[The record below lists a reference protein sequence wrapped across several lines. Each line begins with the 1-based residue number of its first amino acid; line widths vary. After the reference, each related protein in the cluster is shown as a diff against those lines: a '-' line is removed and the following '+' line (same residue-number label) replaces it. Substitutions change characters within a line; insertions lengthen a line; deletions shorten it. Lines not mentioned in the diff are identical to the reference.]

1 MHETNKVAMTVKFST
16 NKNSLDV
23 AQSIG
28 HWRDYLEICKPK
40 VVALMVFTAIVGM
53 LMAAPGELAMT
64 TLLYATIGISLVAS
78 SAAAINHVADSR
90 IDAAMDRTKLRPLAT
105 GTLNKHQVLT
115 FAAIVG
121 VIGMALLILKVN
133 VLTAILTFASLV
145 GYAVIY
151 TLYLKRATPQNI
163 VIGGAAGATP
173 PLLGWTAV
181 TGQIEANGLLLF
193 LIIFTWTPPH
203 FWALALYRKDEYAKV
218 DIPMLPVTHG
228 EDYTRVQI
236 TLYTLLM
243 SVITVFPFLTGMS
256 GWLYLISALLLN
268 VGFLY
273 YAISLQ
279 ITKSKTK
286 AINTFVYSIVYLML
300 LFAVLLLD
308 RYLPLILANI

>member
-1 MHETNKVAMTVKFST
+1 MRVIKSVAMTAKSST
-16 NKNSLDV
+16 NKYPSINARSL
-23 AQSIG
+23 G
-28 HWRDYLEICKPK
+28 HWRDYLELCKPK
-40 VVALMVFTAIVGM
+40 VVALMVFTAIAGM
-53 LMAAPGELAMT
+53 LMAAPGELAFS
-64 TLLYATIGISLVAS
+64 TLFYATIGISLVAS
-78 SAAAINHVADSR
+78 AAAAINHVADSR

-105 GTLNKHQVLT
+105 GSLDKTQVLT
-115 FAAIVG
+115 FAALIG
-121 VIGMALLILKVN
+121 FIGMALLIFKINL
-133 VLTAILTFASLV
+133 LTAVLTFASLV

-151 TLYLKRATPQNI
+151 TMYLKRATPQNI

-181 TGQIEANGLLLF
+181 TGQVDANGLLLF

-203 FWALALYRKDEYAKV
+203 FWALALYRKEEYAKV

-228 EDYTRVQI
+228 EDYTRFQI

-243 SVITVFPFLTGMS
+243 SVITIFPFLTGMS
-256 GWLYLISALLLN
+256 GWVYLISALVLN
-268 VGFLY
+268 AGFLY

-308 RYLPLILANI
+308 RYLPLILKNI

>member
-1 MHETNKVAMTVKFST
+1 MTAKSSIS
-16 NKNSLDV
+16 KNNLFAV
-23 AQSIG
+23 GTLG
-28 HWRDYLEICKPK
+28 HWRDYLELCKPK

-53 LMAAPGELAMT
+53 LLAVPGQLA
-64 TLLYATIGISLVAS
+64 LDVFFYATVGISLVAGA
-78 SAAAINHVADSR
+78 AAAINHVADSR
-90 IDAAMDRTKLRPLAT
+90 IDAAMDRTKMRPLASGSLEKT
-105 GTLNKHQVLT
+105 QVLI
-115 FAAIVG
+115 FAALIG
-121 VIGMALLILKVN
+121 SIGMAILILKIN
-133 VLTAILTFASLV
+133 LLTALLTFGSLV

-181 TGQIEANGLLLF
+181 TGQIDPNGLLLF

-236 TLYTLLM
+236 TIYTLIM
-243 SVITVFPFLTGMS
+243 STITVFPFLTGMS
-256 GWLYLISALLLN
+256 GWIYLSSALLLN
-268 VGFLY
+268 AGFLY

-286 AINTFVYSIVYLML
+286 AIRTFVYSIVYLML
-300 LFAVLLLD
+300 IFAALLVD
-308 RYLPLILANI
+308 RYLPFVLGS